1 MKIYYGKTETRGDV
15 TVEIKAEDFV
25 NFEIESKEEAFTRV
39 ESFVNERIQT
49 ERF

>member
-1 MKIYYGKTETRGDV
+1 MKIYYIKKETRGDV

-39 ESFVNERIQT
+39 ESFVNERIYQ